1 MTLKLIRNNGDYIYS
16 MVQKYL
22 VVPVSIV
29 QNTALPRFSLT
40 CSDPFERE
48 RISCKYIN
56 VKDNFRAKEK
66 NLILNYNNKKG
77 INHVCCKLERL
88 SLNLFNYIFLYDM
101 KGMWVLLSYL
111 KPNLLGQGVH
121 STHPLMNFTWV
132 NPTHWWFQ
140 KLFSGQLLRT

>member
-1 MTLKLIRNNGDYIYS
+1 MGTIYIVWSKNTWWFLFQLSKILHY
-16 MVQKYL
+16 QDFLWL
-22 VVPVSIV
+22 V
-29 QNTALPRFSLT
+29 
-40 CSDPFERE
+40 PFERE

-111 KPNLLGQGVH
+111 KPNLQGQGVH
-121 STHPLMNFTWV
+121 LTHPLMNFTWV

>member
-1 MTLKLIRNNGDYIYS
+1 MGTIYIVWSKNTWWFLFQLSKILHY
-16 MVQKYL
+16 QDFLWL
-22 VVPVSIV
+22 V
-29 QNTALPRFSLT
+29 
-40 CSDPFERE
+40 PFERE

-77 INHVCCKLERL
+77 INHVCRKLERL
-88 SLNLFNYIFLYDM
+88 SLNLFNYIFLYHM

-111 KPNLLGQGVH
+111 KPNLQGQGVH
-121 STHPLMNFTWV
+121 LTHPLMNFTCV
-132 NPTHWWFQ
+132 NPTQRRFQ

>member
-1 MTLKLIRNNGDYIYS
+1 MGTIYIVWSKNTWWFLFQLSKILHY
-16 MVQKYL
+16 QDFLWL
-22 VVPVSIV
+22 V
-29 QNTALPRFSLT
+29 
-40 CSDPFERE
+40 PFERE

-77 INHVCCKLERL
+77 INHVCFKLERL
-88 SLNLFNYIFLYDM
+88 SLNLFNYIFLYHM

-111 KPNLLGQGVH
+111 KPNLQGQGVH
-121 STHPLMNFTWV
+121 LTHPLMNFTWV
-132 NPTHWWFQ
+132 NPTQRWFQ

>member
-1 MTLKLIRNNGDYIYS
+1 MGTIYIVWSKNTWWFLFQLSKILHY
-16 MVQKYL
+16 QDFLWL
-22 VVPVSIV
+22 V
-29 QNTALPRFSLT
+29 
-40 CSDPFERE
+40 PFERE

-77 INHVCCKLERL
+77 INHVCFKLERL

-111 KPNLLGQGVH
+111 KPNLQGQGVH

>member
-1 MTLKLIRNNGDYIYS
+1 MGTIYIVWSKNTWWFLFQLSKILHY
-16 MVQKYL
+16 QDFLWL
-22 VVPVSIV
+22 V
-29 QNTALPRFSLT
+29 
-40 CSDPFERE
+40 PFERE

-111 KPNLLGQGVH
+111 KPNLQGQGVH

>member
-1 MTLKLIRNNGDYIYS
+1 MGTIYIVWSKNTWWFLFQLSKILHY
-16 MVQKYL
+16 QDFLWL
-22 VVPVSIV
+22 V
-29 QNTALPRFSLT
+29 
-40 CSDPFERE
+40 PFERE

-77 INHVCCKLERL
+77 INHVCFKLERL

-111 KPNLLGQGVH
+111 KPNLQGQGVH
-121 STHPLMNFTWV
+121 LTHPLMNFTWV
-132 NPTHWWFQ
+132 NPTQRRFQ

>member
-1 MTLKLIRNNGDYIYS
+1 MGTIYIVWSKNTWWFLFQLSKILHY
-16 MVQKYL
+16 QDFLWL
-22 VVPVSIV
+22 V
-29 QNTALPRFSLT
+29 
-40 CSDPFERE
+40 PFERE

-111 KPNLLGQGVH
+111 KPNLQGQGVH

-132 NPTHWWFQ
+132 NPTHWRFQ